1 MDKWVAGRQAW
12 RGQSGAMTSTMT
24 MRSTYRAVSALML
37 VASATAANAQSNRR
51 PMPVP
56 DADVVDPALD
66 TRSPDARKLEVAAV
80 ANARTLPE
88 LSAGMARVCRLQ
100 SWQFALVPLLNRAVR
115 MDVSPTLGK
124 GEQECL
130 RSVVY
135 ASRYHFNRR

>member
-1 MDKWVAGRQAW
+1 
-12 RGQSGAMTSTMT
+12 MTGVMT
-24 MRSTYRAVSALML
+24 MRSIYRGVLALML
-37 VASATAANAQSNRR
+37 VATATTAIAQSNRR

-56 DADVVDPALD
+56 DADVVDPALNTRSLD
-66 TRSPDARKLEVAAV
+66 TRSLDTRKLEVAAV

-88 LSAGMARVCRLQ
+88 LSAGMARVCRVQ
-100 SWQFALVPLLNRAVR
+100 SWQFALLPLLNHAVR

>member
-1 MDKWVAGRQAW
+1 
-12 RGQSGAMTSTMT
+12 MTGVMT
-24 MRSTYRAVSALML
+24 MRSIYRGVLALML
-37 VASATAANAQSNRR
+37 VATATTAIAQSNRR

-66 TRSPDARKLEVAAV
+66 TRSLDTRKLEVAAV

-88 LSAGMARVCRLQ
+88 LSAGMARVCRVQ
-100 SWQFALVPLLNRAVR
+100 SWQFALLPLLNHAVR

-124 GEQECL
+124 GEHECL

>member
-1 MDKWVAGRQAW
+1 MACRQGWLGR
-12 RGQSGAMTSTMT
+12 SDAMTGVMT
-24 MRSTYRAVSALML
+24 MRSIYRGVLALML
-37 VASATAANAQSNRR
+37 VATATTAIAQSNRR

-66 TRSPDARKLEVAAV
+66 TRSLDTRKLEVAAV

-88 LSAGMARVCRLQ
+88 LSAGMARVCRVQ
-100 SWQFALVPLLNRAVR
+100 SWQFALLPLLNHAVR

>member
-1 MDKWVAGRQAW
+1 
-12 RGQSGAMTSTMT
+12 MTGVMT
-24 MRSTYRAVSALML
+24 MRSIYRGVLALML
-37 VASATAANAQSNRR
+37 VATATTAIAQSNRR

-66 TRSPDARKLEVAAV
+66 TRSLDTRSLDTRKLEVAAV

-88 LSAGMARVCRLQ
+88 LSAGMARVCRVQ
-100 SWQFALVPLLNRAVR
+100 SWQFALLPLLNHAVR

>member
-1 MDKWVAGRQAW
+1 
-12 RGQSGAMTSTMT
+12 MTGVMT
-24 MRSTYRAVSALML
+24 MRSIYRGVLALML
-37 VASATAANAQSNRR
+37 VATATTAIAQSNRR

-66 TRSPDARKLEVAAV
+66 TRSLDTRKLEVAAV

-88 LSAGMARVCRLQ
+88 LSAGMAQVCRVQ
-100 SWQFALVPLLNRAVR
+100 SWQFALLPLLNHAVR

>member
-1 MDKWVAGRQAW
+1 MT
-12 RGQSGAMTSTMT
+12 GAMT
-24 MRSTYRAVSALML
+24 MRSIYRGVLALML
-37 VASATAANAQSNRR
+37 VATATTAIAQSNRR

-66 TRSPDARKLEVAAV
+66 TRSLDTRKLEVAAV

-88 LSAGMARVCRLQ
+88 LSAGMAQVCRVQ
-100 SWQFALVPLLNRAVR
+100 SWQFALLPLLNHAVR